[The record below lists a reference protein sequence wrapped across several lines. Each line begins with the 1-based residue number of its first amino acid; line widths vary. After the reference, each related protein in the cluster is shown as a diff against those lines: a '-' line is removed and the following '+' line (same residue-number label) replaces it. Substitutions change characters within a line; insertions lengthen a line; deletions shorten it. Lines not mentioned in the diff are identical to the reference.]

1 MSQLKVYEY
10 SKCGT
15 CRKGLKFLDSHN
27 IPYEKIP
34 IVEKAPTK
42 GEIKKMIKYYAGNIR
57 RLFNTSGSVYREL
70 GLSSRIKTM
79 DAEEAV
85 DLLASNGMLVKRPF
99 VLADKFGLVGF
110 KEEEW
115 KKALEV

>member
-10 SKCGT
+10 SKCST

-42 GEIKKMIKYYAGNIR
+42 GELKKMIKYYDGDIR
-57 RLFNTSGSVYREL
+57 RLFNTSGVVYREM
-70 GLSSRIKTM
+70 GLSSKIKTM
-79 DAEEAV
+79 SIEEAV
-85 DLLASNGMLVKRPF
+85 GLLTSNGKLVKRPF
-99 VLADKFGLVGF
+99 ILTDKFGLVGF
-110 KEEEW
+110 KEDEW
-115 KKALEV
+115 KKEFNA

>member
-1 MSQLKVYEY
+1 MSQIKVYEY

-27 IPYEKIP
+27 ISYEKVP

-42 GEIKKMIKYYAGNIR
+42 GELKKMLAFYNGDIR
-57 RLFNTSGSVYREL
+57 RLFNTSGGAYREM
-70 GLSSRIKTM
+70 GLSSKIKNM
-79 DAEEAV
+79 DAKEAV

-99 VLADKFGLVGF
+99 ILTDKFGLVGF

-115 KKALEV
+115 KKALNV

>member
-1 MSQLKVYEY
+1 MSQIKVYEY

-15 CRKGLKFLDSHN
+15 CKKGLKFLDSNN

-34 IVEKAPTK
+34 IAEKAPTK
-42 GEIKKMIKYYAGNIR
+42 GEINKMIKYYAGNVR
-57 RLFNTSGSVYREL
+57 RLFNTSGGVYREL

-79 DAEEAV
+79 DTEEAIN
-85 DLLASNGMLVKRPF
+85 LLASNGMLVKRPF

-115 KKALEV
+115 KKALKI